1 MYEVLSVKT
10 SNCPG
15 KCDNKVD
22 NLVSALELL
31 TKQVSNLESEIK
43 NIKGDGYKKNVNS
56 DFNSGDRRGRNVI
69 SCKNCKDINRT
80 TCSHCFK
87 CGSSNHLARECCK
100 PSSGNQES
108 ERDCWIAQPAIKEAL
123 PKSITIVKNYYLRNI
138 IVVVVSTMFI
148 FVGESPSLGL
158 GHTTERYVHL

>member
-43 NIKGDGYKKNVNS
+43 NIKGDGYKK
-56 DFNSGDRRGRNVI
+56 
-69 SCKNCKDINRT
+69 
-80 TCSHCFK
+80 
-87 CGSSNHLARECCK
+87 
-100 PSSGNQES
+100 
-108 ERDCWIAQPAIKEAL
+108 
-123 PKSITIVKNYYLRNI
+123 
-138 IVVVVSTMFI
+138 M
-148 FVGESPSLGL
+148 
-158 GHTTERYVHL
+158 